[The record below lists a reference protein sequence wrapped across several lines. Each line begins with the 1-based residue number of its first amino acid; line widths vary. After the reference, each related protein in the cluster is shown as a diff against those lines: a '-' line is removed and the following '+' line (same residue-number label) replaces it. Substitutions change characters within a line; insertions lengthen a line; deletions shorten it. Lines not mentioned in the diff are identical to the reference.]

1 MRELRPLVEV
11 FISYARAN
19 EETAV
24 RVAEGLRQ
32 LGHEVWRDDQLP
44 AHRAYTEVIE
54 ERLRAAKAVVV
65 LWSKEARASEWV
77 RAEAD
82 LARTAG
88 TLVQVVLDSVTLPL
102 PFNQIQCADLKDWT
116 GDASTA
122 GWRKMADSV
131 AALVGRPG
139 PTTASPAPSPAAD
152 AKPSR
157 TTIAVLAFDN
167 YSNDP
172 EMDYFSDGLSEEI
185 LQTVARTTDLSV
197 IARASSFQF
206 RGAAKA
212 ARAVGV
218 ELGATHLLDGSVRRS
233 GQRVRITAQLVICA
247 DETSVWSDRF
257 DRDLSDVF
265 ALQDEIAEAV
275 AGALKAAFAPS
286 PVVRKVDPAAY
297 DLYLR
302 GRSLSVGQ
310 ATPAG
315 TALFEQAVAID
326 PEFATGWAALCHAR
340 ATQAHFGPWTKPQ
353 AELKAEALLA
363 ADKALAL
370 NPECGSAYASLSRLE
385 PLADYAR
392 REDLFRKALD
402 LAPDDPET
410 LTALGAF
417 CNHVGFIDEAYGY
430 LKRAWELDPLYP
442 EAANIYGAILAA
454 SGRYDEGRAHYEAC
468 RARWPE
474 HSIFITGEMNYDVLT
489 GAWDHFEQLAA
500 LARAGGAEDPALKAT
515 LRLGE
520 ALKSGDSAIRQR
532 LVERMHAQMAQTGAA
547 PLHSLVTLSAIGMTD
562 EAYDAIAQSDFSFM
576 FAEDGPQPAGAYNP
590 GIIFDPTYSRALMED
605 VRFVGLC
612 HKLGL
617 ATYWLAADRWPDCAG
632 RLEGVYDF
640 AGKVRSYG
648 DSRNNPPPVTG

>member
-1 MRELRPLVEV
+1 MVEV
-11 FISYARAN
+11 FISYARTN
-19 EETAV
+19 EATAV
-24 RVAEGLRQ
+24 RVADGLRS
-32 LGHEVWRDDQLP
+32 LGHDVWRDDQLP
-44 AHRAYTEVIE
+44 AHRAYTDVIE

-88 TLVQVVLDSVTLPL
+88 TLVQVILDDATLPL
-102 PFNQIQCADLKDWT
+102 PFNQIQCADLKDWNGEFT
-116 GDASTA
+116 TS

-131 AALVGRPG
+131 ATLVGRIAPAMAPVVQ
-139 PTTASPAPSPAAD
+139 PTRERVR
-152 AKPSR
+152 AKPAR
-157 TTIAVLAFDN
+157 PTIAVLAFDN

-212 ARAVGV
+212 ARAVGE
-218 ELGATHLLDGSVRRS
+218 ELGATHLMDGSVRRS
-233 GQRVRITAQLVICA
+233 GQRVRITAQLVACA
-247 DETSVWSDRF
+247 DETSIWADRF

-275 AGALKAAFAPS
+275 AGALKVAFAPS
-286 PVVRKVDPAAY
+286 PVVRKVNPAAF

-302 GRSLSVGQ
+302 ARSLSVGH

-326 PEFATGWAALCHAR
+326 PDFATGWAALCHAR
-340 ATQAHFGPWTKPQ
+340 ATQAHFGPWTKPR
-353 AELKAEALLA
+353 ADLKAEALHA
-363 ADKALAL
+363 AERALAL
-370 NPECGSAYASLSRLE
+370 NPDCGSAYASLSRLE

-392 REDLFRKALD
+392 REDLFRKALS

-410 LTALGAF
+410 LTALAAF
-417 CNHVGFIDEAYGY
+417 CNHVGFVDEAYGY
-430 LKRAWELDPLYP
+430 QKRAWELDPLYP

-454 SGRYDEGRAHYEAC
+454 SGRYAEGRAHYEAC

-474 HSIFITGEMNYDVLT
+474 HSIFITGEMNYDMLS
-489 GAWDHFEQLAA
+489 GAWDHFDQLAV
-500 LARAGGAEDPALKAT
+500 LARKSGADDPALKAT

-520 ALKSGDSAIRQR
+520 GLKKGDAAIRER
-532 LVERMHAQMAQTGAA
+532 LVERMRGQMVQTGAA
-547 PLHSLVTLSAIGMTD
+547 PLHTLVTLSAIGMTD
-562 EAYDAIAQSDFSFM
+562 VAYEAIAQSDFSFM

-605 VRFVGLC
+605 VRFVDLC

-617 ATYWLAADRWPDCAG
+617 TRYWLAAGRWPDCAA
-632 RLEGVYDF
+632 RLARIYDF
-640 AGKVRSYG
+640 NAEVR
-648 DSRNNPPPVTG
+648 RVVEAT

>member
-1 MRELRPLVEV
+1 MVEV

-19 EETAV
+19 EDTAV

-32 LGHEVWRDDQLP
+32 LGHQVWRDDQLP

-82 LARTAG
+82 LARTVG
-88 TLVQVVLDSVTLPL
+88 TLVQVVLDGVALPL

-116 GDASTA
+116 GEVTTP
-122 GWRKMADSV
+122 GWRKMTDSV
-131 AALVGRPG
+131 ATLVGRSAP
-139 PTTASPAPSPAAD
+139 AQPAPAQPAPAR
-152 AKPSR
+152 AKPAR

-212 ARAVGV
+212 ARAVGE

-233 GQRVRITAQLVICA
+233 GARVRITAQLVVCA
-247 DETSVWSDRF
+247 DETSVWADRF

-275 AGALKAAFAPS
+275 AVALKVAFAPS
-286 PVVRKVDPAAY
+286 PVVRKVNPAAY

-302 GRSLSVGQ
+302 ARSLSVGH

-315 TALFEQAVAID
+315 VALFEQAVAID
-326 PEFATGWAALCHAR
+326 PTFATGWAALCHAR
-340 ATQAHFGPWTKPQ
+340 ATQAHFGPWTKPR

-370 NPECGSAYASLSRLE
+370 NPHCGSAYASLSRLE

-392 REDLFRKALD
+392 REALFRKALA

-410 LTALGAF
+410 LTALAAF
-417 CNHVGFIDEAYGY
+417 CNHVGFINEAYGY
-430 LKRAWELDPLYP
+430 QKRAWELDPLYP
-442 EAANIYGAILAA
+442 EAANIFGAILAA

-474 HSIFITGEMNYDVLT
+474 HDTFITGEMNYDVFS
-489 GAWDHFEQLAA
+489 GAWEHFDQLAA
-500 LARAGGAEDPALKAT
+500 LARAGGFEDPALKAT

-520 ALKSGDSAIRQR
+520 ALKNGDPAIRQR

-547 PLHSLVTLSAIGMTD
+547 PLHSLITLSAIGMTD
-562 EAYDAIAQSDFSFM
+562 VAYDAIATSDFSFM
-576 FAEDGPQPAGAYNP
+576 FNEDGQHPAGAYNP

-617 ATYWLAADRWPDCAG
+617 AGYWLAADRWPDCAA
-632 RLEGVYDF
+632 RLAGVYDF
-640 AGKVRSYG
+640 RAEVRRAVEAG
-648 DSRNNPPPVTG
+648 